1 MPINDLFQAGTDKV
15 LDDRASRPLPEPVP
29 PRSFGANLWGLT
41 SAVPKGITSG
51 TAETAGF
58 FSDILGAYG
67 EVQAG
72 YAAQLDPSLM
82 LDPAKAEAVRKEGAT
97 ARANIATG
105 EAFST
110 EAGSSFRSAGR
121 NYMPDSQSAS
131 TAENLLFGLGR
142 FATKAIGYSVT
153 AGPAAGA
160 ALVAADE
167 GMAESERL
175 KEQGVDV
182 FTRTK
187 VGLVAGATSGMAV
200 ALPVAGKTV
209 GQTAALVL
217 GGGPGGFI
225 AQQAASKAILEHAG
239 YDKIGSQYDPFD
251 PVGLA
256 VSTLV
261 PAAFGAHGLR
271 ANRAAPAPGTGVR
284 QLEVMSGNELRS
296 LPYGDPRLDEYA
308 VTTAQREG
316 IPPEAL
322 LAIKNAG
329 ERSGSTAVSPAG
341 AKGVMQFTDS
351 TWAAY
356 GKGDPRN
363 PMASID
369 AGARYMK
376 DLIAQYNGDV
386 RAAIAHYNGGGKAG
400 EAVRAGKEPP
410 ARETQ
415 DYLKRTEQYMAEK
428 SGELAGRTVAD
439 DPEMVAAAR
448 VQQVRETVEAT
459 NLGDAS
465 DPATLQQHM
474 DGILRAGD
482 QIAAGERVDIGDAV
496 HLDDAGQA
504 RLMDNFTSRLEQSR
518 ADLLPAVGA
527 EIDAVAMNQLRAE
540 ITRLEESRPPATGA
554 DIRAM
559 AEEIQIRDGVTYDA
573 ALSSAKK
580 TIASRLEEI
589 NNQITGLRAQLEPA
603 RAAVEA
609 KQQVAVIDQQLA
621 SIRRTPGAEPPRKVT
636 LEESRAQHARQEAIV
651 QEAIAKGEARKAGK
665 PAAAPSETAPAK
677 PTETNPA
684 AASLEAQTAEITRL
698 SPDMMVQLDGMDSP
712 MRLADAMDLVRAE
725 AARDIQDAPLLQVA
739 AECFLRT
746 V

>member
-29 PRSFGANLWGLT
+29 QRSFGANLWGLT
-41 SAVPKGITSG
+41 SAVPKGVTSG

-58 FSDILGAYG
+58 FSDILGAYS

-97 ARANIATG
+97 ARANVATG

-121 NYMPDSQSAS
+121 SYMPDSQSAS

-187 VGLVAGATSGMAV
+187 VGMVAGATSGMAV

-271 ANRAAPAPGTGVR
+271 ANRAAPAPGAVVR

-308 VTTAQREG
+308 VTAAQREG

-496 HLDDAGQA
+496 RLDDAGQA
-504 RLMDNFTSRLEQSR
+504 RLMDNFTTRLEQSR
-518 ADLLPAVGA
+518 SDLLPAAGA
-527 EIDAVAMNQLRAE
+527 EIDIAAMNQLRAE

-589 NNQITGLRAQLEPA
+589 NNQITGLRAQLEPG

-621 SIRRTPGAEPPRKVT
+621 SIRRTPGSEPPRKVT

-665 PAAAPSETAPAK
+665 PAATGEAAPAK

-684 AASLEAQTAEITRL
+684 AVSLEAQAAEITRL
-698 SPDMMVQLDGMDSP
+698 SPDMMVQLDGMDAP